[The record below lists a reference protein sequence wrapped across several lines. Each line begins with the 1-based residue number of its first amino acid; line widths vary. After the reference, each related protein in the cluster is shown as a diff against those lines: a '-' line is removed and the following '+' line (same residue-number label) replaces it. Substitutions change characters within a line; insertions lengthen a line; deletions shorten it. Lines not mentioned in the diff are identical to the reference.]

1 MEAGRAAMETL
12 PNCGIRTL
20 PFLPCLIRILAVLIF
35 FWPFHAFTQDGS
47 SALNGVVEDLTG
59 ARVAS
64 AAVTIANPENG
75 FHREAVADAVGNF
88 SFGMLLP
95 GRYIV
100 SAWAQGLAT
109 PTGTPVELYVGGVEQ
124 VQLRLAPVGRTETV
138 AVNDQPEAI
147 ETQASGVSHV
157 VPQEAIA
164 NLPLNGRR
172 FTDLALLTPGV
183 TQDPRSLTSN
193 SNGDLAFGGIRGF
206 QNNFLVDGADNNNSF
221 YAQARGRYRA
231 PYQFSN
237 EVIKEFPV
245 SSNAYSAEHGRAGG
259 GVFNVVTKSGSNDWH
274 GSLFYYLRDRA
285 FDAQQ
290 AFANCKPDDRQQQ
303 FGGTLGGPI
312 RKDQAFFYAGFDE
325 NLLTVPSIMQFA
337 NGASTIVPQPAD
349 YDYTDKQLV
358 MAAAQRL
365 NTMAGAYPTTMQGNA
380 AFAKVDYTI
389 SQKHLA
395 FVRLSTSRYTGT
407 NNVFFDPSSQLTSY
421 AESENGS
428 EDVQTESLA
437 AALVSAWTNNLAT
450 NLRAQFSR
458 DAEESTANSDQPLT
472 KIYNLVAG
480 FGRSSILPRNT
491 TEHKLHIADTLS
503 YGTRRVQWKFGGDF
517 IQAWIYNYYPSM
529 FGGEYYFDNVKVN
542 PWTYEP
548 MKYGEPLTPLRAY
561 AHDVP
566 RYYMQDF
573 GTAVSHPNT
582 RYYSAFMQDSIR
594 VTRSFTLNVGV
605 RYDLQTFEPGPLVSN
620 PLYPPSGKVP
630 SNTHNFSPRVG
641 FAYSLGDRK
650 PLVLRAGAGI
660 FYTPIPA
667 IYASQV
673 AIDNGVTRSQLFLDL
688 MQPAQAAVFPAYPAP
703 LVNCPAGARVC
714 VAPASVAPFVTAQV
728 SAFATNFQT
737 PYVEQAN
744 LTVQRE
750 LGAKVTASVSYL
762 YVHGVHLIRSLDVN
776 LPKPTILDYPVYND
790 TGSVFLGMDQVAS
803 FATWQ
808 TTRSVDCPYPPCIND
823 VQRPNPRLGTINSF
837 ESGSSSIYNGMT
849 ISLQRQINQGFFF
862 RIAYTL
868 AKAVDDGQDALVVGR
883 PGNVQNVYATALERG
898 LSVTDQRNRF
908 LAAAVVEPRPFH
920 FENTVLNALANH
932 WKLSSVVTFGSGR
945 PFNAT
950 MAGDANQ
957 DGNTYNDR
965 LPGYKRNAFI
975 GPAYFTTDMRITR
988 TLKMSDR
995 VRLEILAESFNLTNR
1010 TNSRVV
1016 ISDDGFYNSA
1026 GQFIAYSTKVNGKM
1040 YPGQFQINSQFLL
1053 PTNSYAPRQTQFAI
1067 RLNF

>member
-1 MEAGRAAMETL
+1 MGTL
-12 PNCGIRTL
+12 PTSGIRPL
-20 PFLPCLIRILAVLIF
+20 PFLLCPICIFTVLIF
-35 FWPFHAFTQDGS
+35 FWPCYALAQDGS
-47 SALNGVVEDLTG
+47 SALNGVVEDITG

-64 AAVTIANPENG
+64 AAVTVANPENG
-75 FHREAVADAVGNF
+75 FHREVVADASGNF
-88 SFGMLLP
+88 SFSMLLP

-100 SAWAQGLAT
+100 TAWAKDMAT
-109 PTGTPVELYVGGVEQ
+109 PTGTPVELYVGGVGQ
-124 VQLRLAPVGRTETV
+124 LQLRLAPVGRTETV
-138 AVNDQPEAI
+138 AVHEQPEAQ

-157 VPQEAIA
+157 VTQEAIA

-172 FTDLALLTPGV
+172 YTDLALLTPGV
-183 TQDPRSLTSN
+183 TQDPRGLTSN

-206 QNNFLVDGADNNNSF
+206 QNNFLVDGADDNNTF

-237 EVIKEFPV
+237 EVIKEFRV
-245 SSNAYSAEHGRAGG
+245 SSNSYSAELGRAGG
-259 GVFNVVTKSGSNDWH
+259 GVFNVATKSGSNDWH
-274 GSLFYYLRDRA
+274 GGAFYYGRDRY

-290 AFANCKPDDRQQQ
+290 AFATCKPDDRQQQ

-312 RKDQAFFYAGFDE
+312 RKDRAFFYAGFDE

-337 NGASTIVPQPAD
+337 NGASTVVPQPAD

-358 MAAAQRL
+358 MAAAQQL

-380 AFAKVDYTI
+380 AFAKVDYTF

-395 FVRLSTSRYTGT
+395 FVRLNTSRYNGT
-407 NNVFFDPSSQLTSY
+407 NNVFFDPSSELTSY

-428 EDVQTESLA
+428 EYVRTESLA
-437 AALVSAWTNNLAT
+437 ASLVSAWTNNLAT

-458 DAEESTANSDQPLT
+458 DDEQSTANSNQPLT
-472 KIYNLVAG
+472 KIYDLVAG
-480 FGRSSILPRNT
+480 FGRSSILPRDT
-491 TEHKLHIADTLS
+491 HEHKLHIADTLS
-503 YGTRRVQWKFGGDF
+503 YSTPRVQWKFGGDF
-517 IQAWIYNYYPSM
+517 IQAWIYNYFPSM
-529 FGGEYYFDNVKVN
+529 FGGEYYFDDVKVN
-542 PWTYEP
+542 PWTYAP

-582 RYYSAFMQDSIR
+582 RFYSAFMQDSIR

-605 RYDLQTFEPGPLVSN
+605 RYDLQTFEPGPLVTN

-630 SNTHNFSPRVG
+630 TDTNNISPRIG

-650 PLVLRAGAGI
+650 LLVLRGGAGI

-673 AIDNGVTRSQLFLDL
+673 AIDNGVTQSQLFLDL
-688 MQPAQAAVFPAYPAP
+688 MTPAQAAVFPTYPNP
-703 LVNCPAGARVC
+703 LVNCPPGTMVC
-714 VAPASVAPFVTAQV
+714 KPPASIAGLVTTQV
-728 SAFATNFQT
+728 SAFAPNFQT

-744 LTVQRE
+744 LTVERE
-750 LGAKVTASVSYL
+750 LGARVSISAAYL

-776 LPKPTILDYPVYND
+776 LPEPTILDYPVYND

-808 TTRSVDCPYPPCIND
+808 TTRSVTCPYPPCINE
-823 VQRPNPRLGTINSF
+823 VQRPDPRLGTINSF
-837 ESGSSSIYNGMT
+837 ESGSSSVYNGMT
-849 ISLQRQINQGFFF
+849 VTLKRQINKGLFF
-862 RIAYTL
+862 RVAYTL
-868 AKAVDDGQDALVVGR
+868 AKAIDDGQDALVVGR
-883 PGNVQNVYATALERG
+883 PGNVQNVYATSLERG

-908 LAAAVVEPRPFH
+908 LAAVVVEPRHFK
-920 FENTVLNALANH
+920 FENGVLSALANH
-932 WKLSSVVTFGSGR
+932 WKVSSVVTFGSGR

-957 DGNTYNDR
+957 DGNIYNDR
-965 LPGYKRNAFI
+965 LPGYNRNAFI
-975 GPAYFTTDMRITR
+975 GPDYFTTDMRVTR

-995 VRLEILAESFNLTNR
+995 VRLELLAESFNLTNR

-1026 GQFIAYSTKVNGKM
+1026 GQFVAYSTKVNGKM
-1040 YPGQFQINSQFLL
+1040 YPGQFQVNSQFLL
-1053 PTNSYAPRQTQFAI
+1053 PTNAYAPRQIQLSI

>member
-1 MEAGRAAMETL
+1 ML
-12 PNCGIRTL
+12 IC
-20 PFLPCLIRILAVLIF
+20 FLPYPALS
-35 FWPFHAFTQDGS
+35 QDGS
-47 SALNGVVEDLTG
+47 AALNGVVEDITG
-59 ARVAS
+59 ARVPS

-75 FHREAVADAVGNF
+75 FHREVVADALGNF
-88 SFGMLLP
+88 SFAIMLP
-95 GRYIV
+95 GQYV
-100 SAWAQGLAT
+100 LSAWSKDLAT
-109 PTGTPVELYVGGVEQ
+109 PVGLPVELYVGGVER

-138 AVNDQPEAI
+138 AVNDQPEVV
-147 ETQASGVSHV
+147 ETQGEGVSHV

-172 FTDLALLTPGV
+172 FADLALLTPGV

-193 SNGDLAFGGIRGF
+193 SNGDLAFGGVRGF

-237 EVIKEFPV
+237 EVIKEFRV
-245 SSNAYSAEHGRAGG
+245 SSNSYSAELGRAGG

-274 GSLFYYLRDRA
+274 GSLFYYLRDRY

-290 AFANCKPDDRQQQ
+290 AFATCKPDDRQQQ

-312 RKDQAFFYAGFDE
+312 RKDRAFFYAGFDE

-337 NGASTIVPQPAD
+337 NGASRVVPQPAD

-358 MAAAQRL
+358 MAAAQQL
-365 NTMAGAYPTTMQGNA
+365 NAMAGAYPTTMQGNA
-380 AFAKVDYTI
+380 GFAKLDYTF
-389 SQKHLA
+389 SPKQLA
-395 FVRLSTSRYTGT
+395 FVRLSTSRYSGT
-407 NNVFFDPSSQLTSY
+407 NNVFFDPASQLTSY

-428 EDVQTESLA
+428 EAVQTESLA

-450 NLRAQFSR
+450 NLRVQFSR
-458 DAEESTANSDQPLT
+458 DAEQSIANSDQPLT

-491 TEHKLHIADTLS
+491 REHKLHIADTLS
-503 YGTRRVQWKFGGDF
+503 YTTPRVQWKFGGDF

-529 FGGEYYFDNVKVN
+529 FGGEYYFDDVKVN
-542 PWTYEP
+542 PWTYAP
-548 MKYGEPLTPLRAY
+548 MVHGEPLTPLRAY

-566 RYYMQDF
+566 RYYMQNF

-582 RYYSAFMQDSIR
+582 RFYSAFMQDTIR
-594 VTRSFTLNVGV
+594 VSRSFTVNVGI
-605 RYDLQTFEPGPLVSN
+605 RYDLQTFQPGPLVSN
-620 PLYPPSGKVP
+620 PLYAPSGKVP
-630 SNTHNFSPRVG
+630 TLTHNISPRVG
-641 FAYSLGDRK
+641 FSYSMGERK
-650 PLVLRAGAGI
+650 PLVLRGGAGI

-667 IYASQV
+667 IYAAQV
-673 AIDNGVTRSQLFLDL
+673 ANDNGVTQSRLDLDL
-688 MQPAQAAVFPAYPAP
+688 MKPAQAAVFPAYPNP
-703 LVNCPAGARVC
+703 LVSCPAGTLVC
-714 VAPASVAPFVTAQV
+714 VPPASVTGLLTTQV
-728 SAFATNFQT
+728 SAFAPNFQT

-744 LTVQRE
+744 LTVERE
-750 LGAKVTASVSYL
+750 LGAKVSISASYL

-776 LPKPTILDYPVYND
+776 LPKPTITDYPVYND
-790 TGSVFLGMDQVAS
+790 DGSVFLGMDQVAS

-808 TTRSVDCPYPPCIND
+808 TTRSVDCPYPLCIND

-837 ESGSSSIYNGMT
+837 ESGSSSVYNGMT
-849 ISLQRQINQGFFF
+849 ISLKRQVNHGVFL
-862 RIAYTL
+862 RVAYTL

-883 PGNVQNVYATALERG
+883 PGNVQNVYATTLERG
-898 LSVTDQRNRF
+898 LSVTDQRNRL

-920 FENTVLNALANH
+920 FDNALLNALANH
-932 WKLSSVVTFGSGR
+932 WKFSSVVTFGSGR

-957 DGNTYNDR
+957 DGNIYNDR

-975 GPAYFTTDMRITR
+975 GPDYFTTDMRITR
-988 TLKMSDR
+988 TLKMSER

-1010 TNSRVV
+1010 TNSRVT

-1026 GQFIAYSTKVNGKM
+1026 GQFVAYSTKVNGKM

-1053 PTNSYAPRQTQFAI
+1053 PTNSYAPRQVQISA
-1067 RLNF
+1067 RLDF